1 MELWAAAELPATMV
15 EEASCGGFGGG
26 AGLDGGESSKGVREK
41 RVVLAK
47 CSLLSCLF
55 PSYYITVQ

>member
-26 AGLDGGESSKGVREK
+26 AGLGFVWQGSDSGFSGGAAFLMELEP
-41 RVVLAK
+41 
-47 CSLLSCLF
+47 F
-55 PSYYITVQ
+55 